1 MTVNI
6 IKLCVGADSIEELA
20 DWQKKRYAKEK
31 YAMHITRQTPK
42 RAEKVLDGGSL
53 YWVINGF
60 ISVRQKIMDLREVDK
75 NGIPS
80 CGIMLDKKLVRVEPR
95 PRKAFQ
101 GWRYFEVGDVPKDL
115 DTKNMDMDDKLLRKL
130 AELGLV

>member
-6 IKLCVGADSIEELA
+6 IKLCVGADSIDDLA
-20 DWQKKRYAKEK
+20 SWQKQRFRLKKH
-31 YAMHITRQTPK
+31 AMHVTRQMPK
-42 RAEKVLDGGSL
+42 RAEDVLNGGSL

-60 ISVRQKIMDLREVDK
+60 ISVRQRIVDLKEVDK

-80 CGIMLDKKLVRVEPR
+80 CGLVLEKKLIRVEPR

-101 GWRYFEVGDVPKDL
+101 GWRYFDPKDAPRDL
-115 DTKNMDMDDKLLRKL
+115 IMKDVNMDDKMLCEL
-130 AELGLV
+130 AELGLL